1 MENSVANIEI
11 KHPEVWSLT
20 LRLTPR
26 EIAYSV
32 YSRMEENSLIFGSI
46 PLNSGIDSLL
56 KDIESAI
63 YDNSFFLYDY
73 ESVHLIVESNHFLL
87 IPDEFSNKDAD
98 ECEKY
103 YRFLFQ
109 NDNLSVNIDRIRK
122 QKLSIAYGIRPDVEA
137 FLRRTFSGRP
147 LHHLLS
153 PMIRFI
159 SDKEQNVSAKMF
171 AYLNNDT
178 VEIIA
183 VKKGKLVFANYFRFS
198 NPNDAFYY
206 IVNSW
211 QTADMNPATDSLH
224 LLGDKDLRRS
234 LLPLLR
240 TYIPNVLQF
249 IFPAQLLRLGR
260 NALQAPLD
268 LIITSICE

>member
-147 LHHLLS
+147 LHHLL
-153 PMIRFI
+153 
-159 SDKEQNVSAKMF
+159 
-171 AYLNNDT
+171 
-178 VEIIA
+178 
-183 VKKGKLVFANYFRFS
+183 
-198 NPNDAFYY
+198 
-206 IVNSW
+206 
-211 QTADMNPATDSLH
+211 
-224 LLGDKDLRRS
+224 
-234 LLPLLR
+234 
-240 TYIPNVLQF
+240 
-249 IFPAQLLRLGR
+249 
-260 NALQAPLD
+260 
-268 LIITSICE
+268 